1 MSPRMRMLLLS
12 FAAAAVSFTSG
23 CGDAG
28 TPLEPA
34 AAPADAAAYS
44 RVTDSEELAP
54 ADELDIIARFRQTPV
69 ITIGWA
75 KKWIG
80 PEGGRLEFL
89 GFGLEVPPGAVD
101 RVTMFSIRVPYP
113 KEPGRVVAEFG
124 PHGRKFA
131 RPLILSFPF
140 RGTTI
145 DAATDPLVVW
155 WNSDRWVSMG
165 GWVSGG
171 GTTISTYTDHF
182 SEYGTTTDAA
192 YRGGGLA
199 TTGG

>member
-1 MSPRMRMLLLS
+1 MSPRMRKLLLS
-12 FAAAAVSFTSG
+12 FAAAAVSLTSG

-28 TPLEPA
+28 PLEPA
-34 AAPADAAAYS
+34 LRPDEAPAYTQ
-44 RVTDSEELAP
+44 VTDIAGLAP

-80 PEGGRLEFL
+80 PEGGRLQFL
-89 GFGLEVPPGAVD
+89 GFALEVPPGAVD
-101 RVTMFSIRVPYP
+101 KVTMFSIRVPYP

-124 PHGRKFA
+124 PHGRKFS
-131 RPLILSFPF
+131 RPLIISFPF

-145 DAATDPLVVW
+145 DTESDPLVVW
-155 WNSDRWVSMG
+155 WDTDRWVSMG
-165 GWVSGG
+165 GWLSANGSM
-171 GTTISTYTDHF
+171 ISTYTDHF

-192 YRGGGLA
+192 YRGGLA

>member
-1 MSPRMRMLLLS
+1 MSPRMRKLLLS
-12 FAAAAVSFTSG
+12 FAAVAVSLTAG

-34 AAPADAAAYS
+34 ALPADGAAYGK
-44 RVTDSEELAP
+44 VSEIGGLAP

-80 PEGGRLEFL
+80 PEGGRMQFL
-89 GFGLEVPPGAVD
+89 GFALEVPPGAVD
-101 RVTMFSIRVPYP
+101 KVTMFSIRVPYP

-131 RPLILSFPF
+131 RPLILTFPY

-145 DAATDPLVVW
+145 DTESDPLVVW
-155 WNSDRWVSMG
+155 WDSDRWVSMG
-165 GWVSGG
+165 GWLTGD

-192 YRGGGLA
+192 YRGGLA
-199 TTGG
+199 LGGG